1 LCTPDEFKGLEKEAE
16 TRDKTK
22 AKTKTENTTLRRH
35 REGWGTRQDGAAS
48 GRRGECGWHG
58 EGGGSAGNRH
68 EEPKATR
75 PTRLIYALSAMISEN
90 RIVFVVVVTIIAVH
104 FVLREAT
111 FEKAAIR
118 KGGVRFPAGRGLR
131 AIFWVGAPLELF
143 VPMSFLVKSTSLQI
157 GPFR

>member
-1 LCTPDEFKGLEKEAE
+1 
-16 TRDKTK
+16 
-22 AKTKTENTTLRRH
+22 
-35 REGWGTRQDGAAS
+35 
-48 GRRGECGWHG
+48 
-58 EGGGSAGNRH
+58 
-68 EEPKATR
+68 
-75 PTRLIYALSAMISEN
+75 MISEN